1 MHNKVI
7 RLNKPTAVGVA
18 VLELSK
24 LSMYKFHYGYVKKKY
39 GDRARLCM
47 TDTDSLAYS
56 IKTDDIYKDMVG
68 EIELFDT
75 SNYPE
80 EHFLYSAKNKKVIGK
95 MKDECQGRVLT
106 EFVGL
111 RPKMYSLQIGTA
123 EKHTAKGVSGA
134 ARRDLT
140 HQDYLDCVLE
150 VRGQQKGKAC
160 RISTKSHKLGSYI
173 INKVSLC
180 CFDDKGYCEDGVN
193 SLAHGHRDIKSK
205 QTC

>member
-1 MHNKVI
+1 
-7 RLNKPTAVGVA
+7 
-18 VLELSK
+18 
-24 LSMYKFHYGYVKKKY
+24 
-39 GDRARLCM
+39 
-47 TDTDSLAYS
+47 
-56 IKTDDIYKDMVG
+56 MVG

-75 SNYPE
+75 SNYPNPMKRRA
-80 EHFLYSAKNKKVIGK
+80 FLGWANRKRKMTMVDALYGAENKKVIGK

-193 SLAHGHRDIKSK
+193 TLAHGHRDIPKST
-205 QTC
+205 QPC